1 MISDSTAH
9 RYTALDPDV
18 RLMLRVRADDAEAFE
33 ELVRRYQQRLISVLE
48 HLVRKKDVAE
58 DLAQEVF
65 LRVFRARKNY
75 KPGARF
81 STWLFTIANNVASNA
96 MRNRSRRKE
105 VDVSTVMGPHVE
117 GNPLDEMLAEAS
129 GLMPARQLD
138 KLERAEVVKLAV
150 DALNERQR
158 MALLLAKFEGLS
170 YDEIAEVMDLSPQA
184 VKSLLS
190 RARRNLRELLRP
202 YMEGGI
208 APESPTARRE
218 SESETH

>member
-1 MISDSTAH
+1 MAITDSTAN

-18 RLMLRVRADDAEAFE
+18 RLMLRVRDDDAQAFE
-33 ELVRRYQQRLISVLE
+33 ELVRRYQQRLIGVLE
-48 HLVRKKDVAE
+48 HLVRGKDMAE

-75 KPGARF
+75 KPGAKF

-96 MRNRSRRKE
+96 LRNRARRKE
-105 VDVSTVMGPHVE
+105 VNVSTVMGAQRE
-117 GNPLDEMLAEAS
+117 GNPLEEMLAAAS

-138 KLERAEVVKLAV
+138 KLERAEVVQLAV
-150 DALNERQR
+150 EALNERQK

-170 YDEIAEVMDLSPQA
+170 YEEIAQVMQLTPQA

-190 RARRNLRELLRP
+190 RARRNLKDLLRP
-202 YMEGGI
+202 YMEEGFP
-208 APESPTARRE
+208 PEEAETE
-218 SESETH
+218 SS